1 MARTGMSAGGEFL
14 AGCRDEAPLLLGV
27 APFGMIY
34 GIAALSAGVPAWLAQ
49 LASAVVFAGAA
60 QLVIVQMLAAGA
72 GALPIA
78 LTSGLLNLRHV
89 LYSASMAEYV
99 RHLPRRWRLLLA
111 YLLTDEAYAVA
122 VLRYQ
127 RHEPAAVDAPD
138 LRHWYFF
145 GAGFT
150 LWAGWQLSTAAG
162 LLFGVLQLVSNFGFY
177 LLAQLGKGAW
187 GAVMVPAFDWGF
199 VSLDAPAAL
208 DLLLLTVIAG
218 ENISGGMGTVAFVA
232 LLMGLCNQR
241 FTATHYAML
250 SAFAAV
256 GRIYVSPLSG
266 VLSQSIGWPAFFI
279 FSIIVAVPGVVMV
292 WWLRDALGRLG
303 RPQTDGAV
311 DD

>member
-1 MARTGMSAGGEFL
+1 MAGKATSASGEFL
-14 AGCRDEAPLLLGV
+14 AGCRGEAPLLLGV
-27 APFGMIY
+27 IPFGMIY
-34 GIAALSAGVPAWLAQ
+34 GIAALAAGVPAWVAQ

-127 RHEPAAVDAPD
+127 RHAADTAQRDDGAD

-162 LLFGVLQLVSNFGFY
+162 LLFGATIPAEWELDFAVPLTFIALLTLLLRERAGRAAALVAGLGALAFAGLPY
-177 LLAQLGKGAW
+177 KLGLVAAILLGLLAGVWTVRRLERVKQE
-187 GAVMVPAFDWGF
+187 
-199 VSLDAPAAL
+199 SAA
-208 DLLLLTVIAG
+208 
-218 ENISGGMGTVAFVA
+218 
-232 LLMGLCNQR
+232 
-241 FTATHYAML
+241 
-250 SAFAAV
+250 
-256 GRIYVSPLSG
+256 
-266 VLSQSIGWPAFFI
+266 
-279 FSIIVAVPGVVMV
+279 
-292 WWLRDALGRLG
+292 
-303 RPQTDGAV
+303 
-311 DD
+311 

>member
-1 MARTGMSAGGEFL
+1 MARVGHTARGEFL

-34 GIAALSAGVPAWLAQ
+34 GIAALAAGVPAWLAQ

-72 GALPIA
+72 GFVPIA

-111 YLLTDEAYAVA
+111 YVLTDEAYAVA

-127 RHEPAAVDAPD
+127 RREDDKQAVHDASGEGRASDMAGAQPGATAMAAQLAAGTAPATLAAHD
-138 LRHWYFF
+138 LRHWYFL

-162 LLFGVLQLVSNFGFY
+162 LLFGATIPAEWELDFAVPLTFIA
-177 LLAQLGKGAW
+177 LLTLLLRERAGQA
-187 GAVMVPAFDWGF
+187 
-199 VSLDAPAAL
+199 AAL
-208 DLLLLTVIAG
+208 
-218 ENISGGMGTVAFVA
+218 VAA
-232 LLMGLCNQR
+232 LGAL
-241 FTATHYAML
+241 
-250 SAFAAV
+250 AFAALPYKLGLV
-256 GRIYVSPLSG
+256 AAI
-266 VLSQSIGWPAFFI
+266 VLGLAAGAWT
-279 FSIIVAVPGVVMV
+279 V
-292 WWLRDALGRLG
+292 RRLE
-303 RPQTDGAV
+303 RAR
-311 DD
+311 

>member
-1 MARTGMSAGGEFL
+1 MAHTGTSARREFL

-72 GALPIA
+72 GFLPIA

-111 YLLTDEAYAVA
+111 YVLTDEAYAVA

-127 RHEPAAVDAPD
+127 QRHAAAADHAEHTNATAD
-138 LRHWYFF
+138 LRHWYFL

-162 LLFGVLQLVSNFGFY
+162 LLFGTTIPPEWELDFAVPLTFIA
-177 LLAQLGKGAW
+177 LLTLLLRERAGQA
-187 GAVMVPAFDWGF
+187 
-199 VSLDAPAAL
+199 AAL
-208 DLLLLTVIAG
+208 VAG
-218 ENISGGMGTVAFVA
+218 LGA
-232 LLMGLCNQR
+232 L
-241 FTATHYAML
+241 
-250 SAFAAV
+250 AFAALPYKLGLV
-256 GRIYVSPLSG
+256 AAI
-266 VLSQSIGWPAFFI
+266 VLGLAAGAWT
-279 FSIIVAVPGVVMV
+279 V
-292 WWLRDALGRLG
+292 RRLEQA
-303 RPQTDGAV
+303 R
-311 DD
+311 